1 MVDYHWGF
9 DRMAQAERF
18 ANSLRDFA
26 DKPEVVVLRIQSRD
40 DGIAYLVTDAT
51 DLPFATGS
59 FDFATAFMSI
69 MDMSNPAP
77 LCARRRE
84 SCGRAVS
91 CNSRSCIRVSSRRI
105 AASCGS
111 PTARHGPSSSD
122 RGRRLFRC
130 HRREDRPLSVREP
143 TGGGTAKDGAVP
155 RSPVELSPN
164 FGDGVKDQAAAW
176 A

>member
-122 RGRRLFRC
+122 RGRAAISM
-130 HRREDRPLSVREP
+130 PP
-143 TGGGTAKDGAVP
+143 TGGSIPFGSRTYRRRNGKR
-155 RSPVELSPN
+155 RSRSAFP
-164 FGDGVKDQAAAW
+164 G
-176 A
+176 